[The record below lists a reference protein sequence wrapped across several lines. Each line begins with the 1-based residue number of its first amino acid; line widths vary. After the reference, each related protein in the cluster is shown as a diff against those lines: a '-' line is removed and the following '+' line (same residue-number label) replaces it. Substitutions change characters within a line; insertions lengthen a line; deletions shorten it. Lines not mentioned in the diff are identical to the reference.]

1 VIRAH
6 ELGILTEFMASVRL
20 ITEAKSPF
28 IASVLKD
35 PRLKAW
41 CWWHFW
47 KFESW
52 CCLYGI
58 GSVNNR
64 GQKPFLKIW
73 KLMLPYM
80 LRFSCNRGQKS
91 IYCTGL

>member
-35 PRLKAW
+35 PRLKA
-41 CWWHFW
+41 
-47 KFESW
+47 
-52 CCLYGI
+52 
-58 GSVNNR
+58 
-64 GQKPFLKIW
+64 
-73 KLMLPYM
+73 
-80 LRFSCNRGQKS
+80 
-91 IYCTGL
+91 